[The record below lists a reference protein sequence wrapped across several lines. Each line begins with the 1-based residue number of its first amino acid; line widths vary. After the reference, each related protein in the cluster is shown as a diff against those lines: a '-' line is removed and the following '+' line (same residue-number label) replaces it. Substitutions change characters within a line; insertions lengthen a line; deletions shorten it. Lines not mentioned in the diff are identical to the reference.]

1 MIVSSSLNSL
11 HSAAQPVSQPLPLG
25 RNSSQSADA
34 YLQNSSIKPVE
45 SLESPVRTSIRSRE
59 RFVADEPAISDEEV
73 KRDESR
79 ADSNREQAEV
89 NKLRDRKARIEREH
103 DKQQLLH
110 EQRQVSE
117 LAVRDREVRAHEQ
130 AHASVGGQ
138 FAGAPSFQFERGPD
152 GVSYAVSGEV
162 SIDSGRA
169 ATPEAT
175 IQKAQTVRRSALAP
189 ANPSPQD
196 RSVAAS
202 ATRLESDARSEILA
216 IRIADAEFARE
227 TAQAERKAEDQNGL
241 ADDAEDKADETES
254 PNGLSDEITGE
265 KAASQISS
273 LASNASVEKILAVA
287 NADSQRV
294 GSVVSQTV

>member
-1 MIVSSSLNSL
+1 MIVSNSLNSL
-11 HSAAQPVSQPLPLG
+11 NSAAQTASQPLPLG

-196 RSVAAS
+196 RNVAAS

-241 ADDAEDKADETES
+241 ADDAEDKAAETES

>member
-1 MIVSSSLNSL
+1 MIVSNSLNSL
-11 HSAAQPVSQPLPLG
+11 NSAAQPSSQPLPLG

-45 SLESPVRTSIRSRE
+45 TLESPVRTSIRSRE
-59 RFVADEPAISDEEV
+59 RLVADEPAISDQEI

-79 ADSNREQAEV
+79 ADSNREQVEV
-89 NKLRDRKARIEREH
+89 NKLIDRKARIEREH

-216 IRIADAEFARE
+216 IRIADAELARE
-227 TAQAERKAEDQNGL
+227 TEQAERKAEGSNTLD
-241 ADDAEDKADETES
+241 DDAEAKAAETES
-254 PNGLSDEITGE
+254 PDGLSDEITDE
-265 KAASQISS
+265 KSSTQISG
-273 LASNASVEKILAVA
+273 LGSNASVDKILAVA

-294 GSVVSQTV
+294 GSFVSQTV